1 MEIAPKS
8 SPTLEDIVGLE
19 YTKLGFFGEVKKNMA
34 KLEAINRKLERK
46 QRKLEAI
53 FDGISDVMAIISTNF
68 TIISVNRL
76 FFNSFGPN
84 QPRGHFCY
92 KVFKKRDT
100 PCTDCPVVISRE
112 TNSVCRETL
121 DFDIEN
127 KRHHFEV
134 TVSPLRD
141 SRNRPLMFLLLLRD
155 VTEAT
160 EYQTKYNNSQKMAA
174 VGALAAGV
182 AHEINNPL
190 TSISGFTE
198 GLKRRLPLLKQH
210 LLRSHGEKEKKE
222 GVSALQNTKQLID
235 TEHIKCKKELLEDFT
250 EYIDT
255 ILSEC
260 NRCRDIVQS
269 LLTFS
274 PRKKI
279 DFTALNLKRLVIDVM
294 NLLRYRFKQNP
305 RVDITLDAKKD
316 LPTVMGNA
324 AELKQ
329 VILNLICNALD
340 AVNERGA
347 VHLDLSRRGDDVAFT
362 VQDNGSG
369 ISPENL
375 ELLFDPF
382 FTTKPIGQGMGIGL
396 STCYNIIQQHHGEIT
411 VESKKEIG
419 TTFTVL
425 LPHLYPH
432 PKSAPSRPDGYG
444 DRHHAR
450 G

>member
-1 MEIAPKS
+1 MTLLTKP

-19 YTKLGFFGEVKKNMA
+19 YTKLGFFGEVKKKMA
-34 KLEAINRKLERK
+34 QLQAINHALERK

-53 FDGISDVMAIISTNF
+53 IDGISDVMAIISTNF

-76 FFNSFGPN
+76 FFNFFGPD
-84 QPRGHFCY
+84 QPKGNFCHN
-92 KVFKKRDT
+92 VFRKQNT
-100 PCTDCPVVISRE
+100 PCSDCPVIIARE
-112 TNSVCRETL
+112 TNTVRRETRI
-121 DFDIEN
+121 FDIDDR
-127 KRHHFEV
+127 RHHFEV

-141 SRNRPLMFLLLLRD
+141 SKNRPLMFLLLMRD
-155 VTEAT
+155 VTEAN
-160 EYQTKYNNSQKMAA
+160 EYQTKYNNAQKMAA

-198 GLKRRLPLLKQH
+198 GLKRRLPLL
-210 LLRSHGEKEKKE
+210 EK
-222 GVSALQNTKQLID
+222 SLIGPCGTTPIGNKDASPLEEVPTD
-235 TEHIKCKKELLEDFT
+235 TDVIKSRRELLEDFT

-260 NRCRDIVQS
+260 NRCRDIVQG

-279 DFTALNLKRLVIDVM
+279 DFTALNLKRLVTDVL

-305 RVDITLDAKKD
+305 GVTITLNARKD
-316 LPTVMGNA
+316 LPPVMGNA

-340 AVNERGA
+340 AVNEQGDIRIF
-347 VHLDLSRRGDDVAFT
+347 LSPKVNDIALV

-411 VESKKEIG
+411 VESQKDMG
-419 TTFTVL
+419 TTFTIL
-425 LPHLYPH
+425 LPHRYPN
-432 PKSAPSRPDGYG
+432 PKPAPSPPDGHG
-444 DRHHAR
+444 ERRHAKH
-450 G
+450 